1 MRIGEVAA
9 RTDVTI
15 QTLRYYERIGLLPTA
30 SRQSSGYRRYDPD
43 AVRRV
48 RFIRSAQ
55 DLGFTLQEIGD
66 LLGLWA
72 QTGRSCGA
80 VEKRASNTLERIDSK
95 IRDLKRMRS
104 ALARYMTACRERH
117 ALEEC
122 PLLAVLGGEDETKQ

>member
-9 RTDVTI
+9 RTEVTI
-15 QTLRYYERIGLLPTA
+15 ETLRYYERIGLLPAA
-30 SRQSSGYRRYDPD
+30 SRQPSGYRQYERD
-43 AVRRV
+43 ALMRV

-55 DLGFTLQEIGD
+55 DLGFTLQEIGA

-80 VEKRASNTLERIDSK
+80 VEKRATKTLERIDSK

-104 ALARYMTACRERH
+104 ALARYVNACRDRPS
-117 ALEEC
+117 LEEC
-122 PLLAVLGGEDETKQ
+122 PLLSALGGEPDMKQ